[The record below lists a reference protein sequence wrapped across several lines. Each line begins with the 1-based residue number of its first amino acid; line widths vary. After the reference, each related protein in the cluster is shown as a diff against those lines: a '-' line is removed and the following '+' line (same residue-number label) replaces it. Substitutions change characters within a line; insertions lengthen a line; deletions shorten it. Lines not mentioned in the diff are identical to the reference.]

1 MNNNEL
7 TSSVHCC
14 IVGGGP
20 AGVVLGLLLARRGV
34 EVLLLEA
41 HQNFD
46 RDFRGD
52 TVHPSTVRVLQQLGL
67 LDKLLSLPHAAVLD
81 FPIHF
86 PDGSISPP
94 PTERDRARRPYSY
107 QIPQHLL
114 LDMLVNEAQ
123 RYSTFHVAMG
133 ARVDGL
139 LYGAAGQV
147 CGLRYRAADGSHEV
161 RASLVVGADGRFSKV
176 RQLAGLQLR
185 TRGEPMDVLWFRLP
199 KAAADPERA
208 TGIYFGTDGLV
219 VIMDRPDGWQ
229 VGYVFAK
236 GAYHRLRDDGLAAL
250 HAAVVSRVAWLADRV
265 ELLSD
270 WRQTAL
276 LSVDAGRVD
285 RWYAPGVLLI
295 GDAAH
300 VMTPV
305 GGVGI
310 NYAVQDA
317 VAAANVLGPRL
328 LQGTPGVADLAQ
340 VQRRREL
347 PTRLMQVLQRQMS
360 PFTSDG
366 QPKLQPPL
374 FPRLLMALPPVADL
388 RRRLIAFGGWRP
400 ERVEDPAP
408 ACRHRALE
416 FASHLA
422 AGLWNAM
429 CAIDPRA
436 FAIFGAPLYFA
447 ATPPGHA
454 RQTQSLTAPQAV
466 GSTPRIDTNAPVVC
480 ARPSDRSR

>member
-1 MNNNEL
+1 MILGNQPGSFAHALAASERHRGRMNDNEPIR
-7 TSSVHCC
+7 SVDCC
-14 IVGGGP
+14 IAGGGP
-20 AGVVLGLLLARRGV
+20 AGVVLGLLLARQGV

-52 TVHPSTVRVLQQLGL
+52 TVHPSTVQLLEQIGL
-67 LDKLLSLPHAAVLD
+67 LHKLLDLPHAAVLD
-81 FPIHF
+81 FPFHF

-94 PTERDRARRPYSY
+94 PSERDRSRRAYSY

-114 LDMLVNEAQ
+114 LDMLVHEAR
-123 RYSTFHVAMG
+123 RYPTFRAEVG

-139 LYGAAGQV
+139 LHDATGGI
-147 CGLRYRAADGSHEV
+147 CGLRYTAAGGSHEV
-161 RASLVVGADGRFSKV
+161 HASLVIGADGRFSKV
-176 RQLAGLQLR
+176 RQLAGMQLHS
-185 TRGEPMDVLWFRLP
+185 RGEPMDVLWFRLP
-199 KAAADPERA
+199 KVAADPERA
-208 TGIYFGTDGLV
+208 AGIYFGTDGLV

-236 GAYHRLRDDGLAAL
+236 GAYQRLRAAGLADL
-250 HAAVVSRVAWLADRV
+250 HEAIVSRAAWLADRIG
-265 ELLSD
+265 LLDD
-270 WRQTAL
+270 WRQTSL
-276 LSVDAGRVD
+276 LSVDAGRVE

-328 LQGTPGVADLAQ
+328 LQGSLRVADLAA

-347 PTRLMQVLQRQMS
+347 PTRLMQAMQRQMS

-366 QPKLQPPL
+366 RPKLQPAL
-374 FPRLLMALPPVADL
+374 FPRLVMALPPVAEL
-388 RRRLIAFGGWRP
+388 RRRLISFGGWRP
-400 ERVEDPAP
+400 GRVRDPASARRSDAP
-408 ACRHRALE
+408 E
-416 FASHLA
+416 VVSHLA
-422 AGLWNAM
+422 RRVWDVM
-429 CAIDPRA
+429 CQVDPRA
-436 FAIFGAPLYFA
+436 FAMFGMPVYSGD
-447 ATPPGHA
+447 TPQRQPENHA
-454 RQTQSLTAPQAV
+454 
-466 GSTPRIDTNAPVVC
+466 
-480 ARPSDRSR
+480 